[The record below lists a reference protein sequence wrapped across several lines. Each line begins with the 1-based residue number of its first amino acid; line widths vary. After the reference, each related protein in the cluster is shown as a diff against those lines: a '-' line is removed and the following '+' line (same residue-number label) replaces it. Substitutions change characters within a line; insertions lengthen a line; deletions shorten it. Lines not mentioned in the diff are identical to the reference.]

1 MRHRLR
7 NALGTSDRCDAPCAT
22 NLEPRTVSFASGL
35 IRGIIVNIRAAIP
48 DQMFE
53 MLMEGNDLTLRDW
66 FMDVSI
72 KKCDPRAS
80 RVKMPKPTHVSE
92 LA

>member
-1 MRHRLR
+1 MRDELR
-7 NALGTSDRCDAPCAT
+7 TQDCQFR
-22 NLEPRTVSFASGL
+22 ERTDW
-35 IRGIIVNIRAAIP
+35 GIIVNIRAAIP

-80 RVKMPKPTHVSE
+80 RVKMPKPAHVSE